1 MPGVWRRRDGIY
13 DPHPLLGFDGDSAKK
28 GSGVLLASAAGVAV
42 MGGINEVQAVTI
54 TGTPTG
60 GTFTL
65 TLDGATTAAIAFNA
79 AAAAVA
85 AAVAAL
91 PNVGTGNVAG
101 GGGALPGSPVT
112 LTFQG
117 DLAKRNISQLTAAAA
132 FTGGAS
138 PAIAVT
144 TTTPGSSIES
154 NILRAH
160 RGLILM
166 GADSNADSVND
177 KLVPWDGASATT
189 ILGVLQDTVEF
200 LAATSPVNDTPVA
213 FYEGPGLTF
222 NSVVLALVQPTVYTG
237 GGITNFGTWAGSNG
251 NRVGAQAI

>member
-1 MPGVWRRRDGIY
+1 MGVGVVRRRTTLRE
-13 DPHPLLGFDGDSAKK
+13 PHPLLGFDGDSAKK
-28 GSGVLLASAAGVAV
+28 GSGTLLASGTNVATL
-42 MGGINEVQAVTI
+42 GGTNEVQTVTI

-65 TLDGATTAAIAFNA
+65 TLEGATTAAIAFNA

-91 PNVGTGNVAG
+91 PNVGTGNVTG
-101 GGGALPGSPVT
+101 GGGALPGTPVT
-112 LTFQG
+112 LTFTG
-117 DLAKRNISQLTAAAA
+117 DLAKRNIAPITAAAA
-132 FTGGAS
+132 LTGGTT

-144 TTTPGSSIES
+144 TTTPGSSVDS
-154 NILRAH
+154 NVLRAH

-166 GADSNADSVND
+166 GADSNADAVND
-177 KLVPWDGASATT
+177 KLIPWDGASAATV
-189 ILGVLQDTVEF
+189 LGVLQDTVEF
-200 LAATSPVNDTPVA
+200 LAKTSPVNDTPVA

-237 GGITNFGTWAGSNG
+237 GGITNFGTWAASNG
-251 NRVGAQAI
+251 NRV

>member
-1 MPGVWRRRDGIY
+1 MGVGVVRRRTTLR

-28 GSGVLLASAAGVAV
+28 GSGSLLASGTNAATL
-42 MGGINEVQAVTI
+42 GGTNEVQTVTI

-65 TLDGATTAAIAFNA
+65 TYDGATTTGIAFNA
-79 AAAAVA
+79 SAATVA

-101 GGGALPGSPVT
+101 GGGALPGTPVT

-117 DLAKRNISQLTAAAA
+117 SLAKRNVSQMTGSAAGL
-132 FTGGAS
+132 TGGT
-138 PAIAVT
+138 PALAVT
-144 TTTPGSSIES
+144 TTTAGSAEDAF
-154 NILRAH
+154 ILRCK
-160 RGLILM
+160 RGTILM
-166 GADSNADSVND
+166 VANSQGTND
-177 KLVPWDGASATT
+177 KVIPWDGASATT
-189 ILGVLQDTVEF
+189 VVGVLQDTVEF
-200 LAATSPVNDTPVA
+200 LGTTSPENDALCA

-237 GGITNFGTWAGSNG
+237 AGITNFATWASSNG
-251 NRVGAQAI
+251 